1 MLQPQEGVLVCV
13 SGGKDSLVL
22 WNVLHELGYRTR
34 AMYIDLG
41 LGEYSARS
49 KEKKGLLPEEGLR
62 ALEGFVRQ
70 SG

>member
-1 MLQPQEGVLVCV
+1 MAFPF
-13 SGGKDSLVL
+13 
-22 WNVLHELGYRTR
+22 RTNTHSSKN
-34 AMYIDLG
+34 YT
-41 LGEYSARS
+41 